1 MVQELSFFGL
11 DSENPYHHLRKF
23 ELVCSC
29 STIAWMSCDTLRWKL
44 FPFSLVEEA
53 RQWYTRT
60 VASMNGNWGELR
72 DEFCLKFF
80 PESRL
85 VALRKDI
92 ICFQQNEKESIGAA
106 WARFLLLVKSG
117 PVLSLPDYVLLEHF
131 YSGLDMDFASYLD
144 MTTEGSF
151 AHKTLAEG
159 MEILEII
166 SENTSFVAEFTP
178 SQEQHKSSDEDI
190 LAAELDRSLSIPLD
204 SALETS
210 LEPRV
215 LEKEEI

>member
-1 MVQELSFFGL
+1 M
-11 DSENPYHHLRKF
+11 
-23 ELVCSC
+23 
-29 STIAWMSCDTLRWKL
+29 
-44 FPFSLVEEA
+44 
-53 RQWYTRT
+53 RT
-60 VASMNGNWGELR
+60 VASMNRNWGELR

-85 VALRKDI
+85 IAIWKDI
-92 ICFQQNEKESIGAA
+92 ICFQQNEKESIGVA

-131 YSGLDMDFASYLD
+131 YSGLDMDSASYID
-144 MTTEGSF
+144 MTAGGSF

-166 SENTSFVAEFTP
+166 SKNTSFVAESTP
-178 SQEQHKSSDEDI
+178 SQEQRKSSDEDI
-190 LAAELDRSLSIPLD
+190 LAAKPNPSLSIPLD

-210 LEPRV
+210 PEPRV
-215 LEKEEI
+215 LEKEEIQTPELHFKFEDDLS

>member
-1 MVQELSFFGL
+1 
-11 DSENPYHHLRKF
+11 
-23 ELVCSC
+23 
-29 STIAWMSCDTLRWKL
+29 MSCDTLRWKL
-44 FPFSLVEEA
+44 FLFSLVEEA
-53 RQWYTRT
+53 RQWYMHT
-60 VASMNGNWGELR
+60 VASMNGNWGEFR

-106 WARFLLLVKSG
+106 WAKFLLLLKSG
-117 PVLSLPDYVLLEHF
+117 HILSLPDYVLLEHF
-131 YSGLDMDFASYLD
+131 YSRLNMDSASYLD
-144 MTTEGSF
+144 MTAGRSF

-178 SQEQHKSSDEDI
+178 SQ
-190 LAAELDRSLSIPLD
+190 
-204 SALETS
+204 SASQVMRTF
-210 LEPRV
+210 
-215 LEKEEI
+215 

>member
-1 MVQELSFFGL
+1 
-11 DSENPYHHLRKF
+11 
-23 ELVCSC
+23 
-29 STIAWMSCDTLRWKL
+29 
-44 FPFSLVEEA
+44 
-53 RQWYTRT
+53 
-60 VASMNGNWGELR
+60 MNRNWGELR
-72 DEFCLKFF
+72 DKFCLKFF

-131 YSGLDMDFASYLD
+131 YSGLDMDSASYLD
-144 MTTEGSF
+144 MTAGGSF

-166 SENTSFVAEFTP
+166 SE
-178 SQEQHKSSDEDI
+178 
-190 LAAELDRSLSIPLD
+190 
-204 SALETS
+204 
-210 LEPRV
+210 
-215 LEKEEI
+215 